1 MQENGSWTAVNIP
14 DQQGRVAVV
23 TGANSGLGLA
33 TARALAARNAL
44 VVLACRSQKRGQDA
58 LQAIQTEQPQ
68 ARLMLLPL
76 DLADLAAID
85 AFAAAFLAQ
94 HDRLDIL
101 VNNAGVMALP
111 RQATVDGFEMQ
122 LGVNHLGHFALTGR
136 LLPAL
141 LNTPGG
147 RVVTVSSNLHRSGNL
162 DFDDLNWE
170 LDYNKW
176 PAYGRSKLANLLFAY
191 ELDRKF
197 QTAEADVISVAAHP
211 GYAATNLQFGRS
223 ESGGGTLNKLLMRA
237 ANALLAQSATMGALP
252 QLYAATAPDVRGGEY
267 YGPAG
272 YREMRGYPARV
283 RSNERSYDP
292 VAAARLWQWSVEKSG
307 VDYALLEEMN
317 LVPDPA

>member
-1 MQENGSWTAVNIP
+1 MTEKWTTDNIP
-14 DQQGRVAVV
+14 DLTGKVIIV
-23 TGANSGLGLA
+23 TGANSGLGFESSRAFAEKNA
-33 TARALAARNAL
+33 TVVMAVRNMDKGEAARTDILKA
-44 VVLACRSQKRGQDA
+44 VPDA
-58 LQAIQTEQPQ
+58 KLDMINLDMSSLDSVREFAETFK
-68 ARLMLLPL
+68 ARY
-76 DLADLAAID
+76 
-85 AFAAAFLAQ
+85 
-94 HDRLDIL
+94 DRLDVL
-101 VNNAGVMALP
+101 LNNAGLMAIP
-111 RQATVDGFEMQ
+111 RQKTVDGFEMQ